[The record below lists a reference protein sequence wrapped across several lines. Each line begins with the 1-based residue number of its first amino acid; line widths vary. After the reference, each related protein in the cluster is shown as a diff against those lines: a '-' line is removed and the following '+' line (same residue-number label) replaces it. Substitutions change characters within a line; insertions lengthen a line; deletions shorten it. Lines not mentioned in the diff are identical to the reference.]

1 MTRQEFIKYCSA
13 GICGLAGGWFAYSWL
28 NLADEAALRKDYKL
42 QYVQGLS
49 QIELEILYLASLAP
63 SGHNAQP
70 WQITIKNPQHWV
82 IGSVR
87 ERWLPAVDPE
97 NRELVLSIGAFV
109 ENLVLAA
116 GSFGYAVQLDIVAKD
131 SRSAELVEVRL
142 TPSRVSALSVQ
153 AIRSRR
159 TIRKNLQTITMKN
172 EDVDYLVGNEQN
184 RISYYPLHSSLGNY
198 LSQAT
203 LMANQ
208 AQIARDE
215 VQSELAQWIRWS
227 DQQARQYGTGLTPES
242 MEMKGLVR
250 WAAKQVFNEDT
261 VMSKTFRGE
270 TFKLVQE
277 QVKEC
282 AGWLLI
288 RSEGSAVP
296 DLLAAGRALQASWLR
311 ACEKSIAFHPMTQL
325 LEETA
330 WKTELAEKVGHD
342 DVQFIVRVGYINHYP
357 QPVSLRL
364 PLSKIIIV

>member
-1 MTRQEFIKYCSA
+1 MTRQEFIKYFSA
-13 GICGLAGGWFAYSWL
+13 GLCSLAGGSFAYSWL
-28 NLADEAALRKDYKL
+28 NMVDEAARRQDYKL

-116 GSFGYAVQLDIVAKD
+116 GSCGYAVQLNIVAKH
-131 SRSAELVEVRL
+131 SNSSELIEVRL
-142 TPSRVSALSVQ
+142 SPSQASGLSVQ

-159 TIRKNLQTITMKN
+159 TIRKNLQSSAIRD
-172 EDVDYLVGNEQN
+172 EDVDYLVGNEQD
-184 RISYYPLHSSLGNY
+184 RIFYYPLHSSMGNY

-203 LMANQ
+203 VMANQ

-215 VQSELAQWIRWS
+215 VQAELAQWIRWT
-227 DQQARQYGTGLTPES
+227 DQEARQYGTGLTPES

-250 WAAKQVFNEDT
+250 WVAKKFFNKNT
-261 VMSKTFRGE
+261 VMSNTFRSE

-288 RSEGSAVP
+288 RSGGSTVP
-296 DLLAAGRALQASWLR
+296 DLLAAGRAMQASWLR

-325 LEETA
+325 LEEA
-330 WKTELAEKVGHD
+330 VWKTELAEKLGHG
-342 DVQFIVRVGYINHYP
+342 DVQFIVRVGYIDHYP

-364 PLSKIIIV
+364 PLPKIIIV